1 MKRLLLIC
9 VCVLCALFSA
19 SIGEEETEQLSGFD
33 ARLASLQLVS
43 QREERFANDTYR
55 YIKKA
60 AFVKNGCG
68 PAALHNALSVAFD
81 IRDQAFSE
89 QALLEIM
96 TLMADFNRPSQYG
109 MNYNRSRLL
118 CEPLDAEAYP
128 TLAEMTGL
136 VGSMVWQAKSFSAER
151 VLETVRASEGS
162 VVIMGRV
169 NLSQNW
175 GEVIDVLDALH
186 EMGFDDATLS
196 VADLSAG
203 TPATKAPFCMGETGH
218 YVTVTLQVDEFEEN
232 GTIYVLDSYPRA
244 VRGEKLGDLYDKK
257 YYFAEN
263 NYLTG
268 FRQNYSAV
276 HVVPVAVKCE
286 PLDSVKAELAQLAE
300 EAQTGAKAMT
310 AYRRYRV
317 KLAQRVTMFGTGTF
331 ILRVR

>member
-1 MKRLLLIC
+1 MRRLLRACLC
-9 VCVLCALFSA
+9 LVCVLFLAA
-19 SIGEEETEQLSGFD
+19 AEEAEQPSGYD
-33 ARLASLQLVS
+33 AELASLQLVS

-81 IRDQAFSE
+81 IRDRAESE
-89 QALLEIM
+89 RVLLELM
-96 TLMADFNRPSQYG
+96 TLMADFNRPAQYG

-118 CEPLDAEAYP
+118 CEPLDAGEYP
-128 TLAEMTGL
+128 AL
-136 VGSMVWQAKSFSAER
+136 VRLTATVDNMSWLAKSFKAER
-151 VLETVRASEGS
+151 ALEMIRAAEGS
-162 VVIMGRV
+162 VVIMGRM

-175 GEVIDVLDALH
+175 DEVISLLDTLH
-186 EMGFDDATLS
+186 GMGYDDAVFS

-218 YVTVTLQVDEFEEN
+218 YVTVTLQVGEFEEN

-244 VRGEKLGDLYDKK
+244 VRGEKLGTLYDKK

-276 HVVPVAVKCE
+276 HVTPVAVKCE
-286 PLDSVKAELAQLAE
+286 PLDSVKEELAGLEAE
-300 EAQTGAKAMT
+300 AAGGAKAMA
-310 AYRRYRV
+310 AYRRYRTR
-317 KLAQRVTMFGTGTF
+317 LAQRVTMFGTGTY